1 MLRAEPINQGFVV
14 RPSGTPQVRA
24 EAEQS
29 PDTDIV
35 VTGSRIRGAPV
46 ASTLIVRT
54 ADTIRN
60 EGQAT
65 LADVIRTIPQNF
77 GGGQNPGI
85 GANVP
90 AASGVNVGSGSSLNL
105 RGLGSDA
112 TLTLLN
118 GRRLAYSASRQS
130 VDVSAIPV
138 NAVERIEIV
147 ADGASA
153 FYGSDAIAGVANIRL
168 RRDAQGLT
176 TSARLG
182 ASTDGGNVEQ
192 VYGLVAGKRWSG
204 GGMLL
209 AYEFGRSTAIRAVD
223 RDYARDR
230 VPGLDLY
237 PSLRRHSVVLSGHQ
251 GLGGAVELSLDLLY
265 NNRRSFSQFPL
276 SAAGVTPFRHAE
288 QPSES
293 DSAAIAPA
301 LRWSPGSW
309 RFELAG
315 SAGRDRVHYATNQFT
330 GTQLTSRTFGC
341 YCNDAHS
348 VELAADGPLFALPG
362 GPAKIAPGVGYRDN
376 RLVSQRG
383 DNSAQNVDAH
393 QDSRYAYAEASLP
406 LIGPAQAVPL
416 VHRLDASLAL
426 RHEDY
431 PGIDAVTT
439 PKLGLVYAPTPDV
452 SIKASWGRS
461 FRAPTLLQRYQP
473 LVVAALPATVF
484 GGTGLAPGAT
494 ALLLSGGRDS
504 LQPER
509 ARSWSTTVAIHP
521 RAVDGLSVE
530 ISYFETL
537 YRDRIVAPITFIA
550 RALADPVYA
559 DQMLRAPGL
568 ATLESLRLGA
578 GQFLNATG
586 GAYDPTRVVAVIDNA
601 NRNAGR
607 QRVKGLDMLA
617 RLDRSL
623 GAGQVNATLSGAYL
637 QSDQQLTPAQ
647 PVVDL
652 AGTIFNPPHFRG
664 RATLRLDPGRLDDHR
679 RGEPDRRGR
688 GSTDHAGA
696 PCRWH
701 DAGRPHA
708 SLSHRLRTNMVARC
722 RPCRDRPEH
731 PGCQAQRDRDDAAVR
746 HALRFDQLFAVRACP
761 RDFGDQVVVSV
772 MLLAAGLAVAGIDA
786 APPPCPGIMPA
797 FTPAAAAGRPVSL
810 DDLLALRD
818 IGQPAPSVGGP
829 SPLAV
834 SPDGRRI
841 AFVISRADPVANSVC
856 QALFV
861 LGLEPR
867 AQPRIVDEGGEAIR
881 AENVVRGSR
890 TGSGLPA
897 TIVPAW
903 SPDARYLAY
912 LKRVGGRTQAWRISV
927 DDGAAVQITDAP
939 VDVEAVAWSEDGTR
953 LVFATRSGRTTFTDA
968 VRAEGRVGFL
978 FDHRV
983 IPPNGFAPQLPGDLE
998 RVV

>member
-1 MLRAEPINQGFVV
+1 MNRLYFGGAGLACLAVVAPANGQARDEHAYDLPAQPLGSALMAIARTTGQAVMVDAALVAGRRAPPLKGRFDAAGALARVLAGSGLRAEPINQGFVV

-65 LADVIRTIPQNF
+65 LAEVIRTIPQNF

-153 FYGSDAIAGVANIRL
+153 LYGSDAIAGVANIRL

-192 VYGLVAGKRWSG
+192 VYGGVAGKRWSG

-209 AYEFGRSTAIRAVD
+209 AYEFGHSTAIRAAD

-251 GLGGAVELSLDLLY
+251 GLADTVELSLDLLY

-362 GPAKIAPGVGYRDN
+362 GPAKIALGVGYRDN

-452 SIKASWGRS
+452 SLKASWGRS

-484 GGTGLAPGAT
+484 GGTGLPSGAT

-537 YRDRIVAPITFIA
+537 YRDRIVAPVTFIA

-559 DQMLRAPGL
+559 DQVLRAPGL

-664 RATLRLDPGRLDDHR
+664 RATLGWTQGGLTITGAVSRIDGV
-679 RGEPDRRGR
+679 EDRR
-688 GSTDHAGA
+688 A
-696 PCRWH
+696 
-701 DAGRPHA
+701 
-708 SLSHRLRTNMVARC
+708 
-722 RPCRDRPEH
+722 
-731 PGCQAQRDRDDAAVR
+731 
-746 HALRFDQLFAVRACP
+746 
-761 RDFGDQVVVSV
+761 
-772 MLLAAGLAVAGIDA
+772 
-786 APPPCPGIMPA
+786 
-797 FTPAAAAGRPVSL
+797 TPAR
-810 DDLLALRD
+810 R
-818 IGQPAPSVGGP
+818 VGGMTQGD
-829 SPLAV
+829 LTL
-834 SPDGRRI
+834 RY
-841 AFVISRADPVANSVC
+841 
-856 QALFV
+856 
-861 LGLEPR
+861 
-867 AQPRIVDEGGEAIR
+867 
-881 AENVVRGSR
+881 R
-890 TGSGLPA
+890 TGSGPTWWHGVDLVVTAQNILDAKPSAIATTLPYDTPYDSTNYSPLGHVLAISA
-897 TIVPAW
+897 TKSW
-903 SPDARYLAY
+903 
-912 LKRVGGRTQAWRISV
+912 
-927 DDGAAVQITDAP
+927 
-939 VDVEAVAWSEDGTR
+939 
-953 LVFATRSGRTTFTDA
+953 
-968 VRAEGRVGFL
+968 
-978 FDHRV
+978 
-983 IPPNGFAPQLPGDLE
+983 
-998 RVV
+998 